1 MRESSASVR
10 PAAVAGMF
18 YPGEADALRAAIAGL
33 MASARATA
41 GGTPKAIIVPHAGYI
56 YSGEIAASAYKRLL
70 PDAEQISRIVLMGP
84 AHRVF
89 VRGLA
94 APSVAAFA
102 TPLGPIAVDQQA
114 IASLVDLPQ
123 VVVSDEAHALE
134 HSLEVQLPFLSRVA
148 PRARIVPFAIGKTTT
163 REVAEVIARLWGG
176 PETRFVISSD
186 LSHFQSYAA
195 AQKSDHATAALIER
209 FEGERIDHDHA
220 CGANAIAGILA
231 HARGL
236 GLSIER
242 LDLRNS
248 GDTAGPRDRVV
259 GYGAWVITGAITGAL
274 TE

>member
-1 MRESSASVR
+1 MPETSASVR

-18 YPGEADALRAAIAGL
+18 YPGEADALRTAIVAL
-33 MASARATA
+33 LASARTTA
-41 GGTPKAIIVPHAGYI
+41 GAPPKAIIVPHAGYI

-70 PDAEQISRIVLMGP
+70 PDAEKISRIVLMGP
-84 AHRVF
+84 THRVF

-102 TPLGPIAVDQQA
+102 TPLGSIAIDREA
-114 IASLVDLPQ
+114 LASLADMPQ
-123 VVVSDEAHALE
+123 VVVSDEVHALE
-134 HSLEVQLPFLSRVA
+134 HSLEVQLPFLKRVA
-148 PRARIVPFAIGKTTT
+148 PEAALVPFAVGETTT
-163 REVAEVIARLWGG
+163 RAVADVIARLWGG

-186 LSHFQSYAA
+186 LSHYQPYAA
-195 AQKSDHATAALIER
+195 AQRCDQATAALIEK

-231 HARGL
+231 HARDH

-259 GYGAWVITGAITGAL
+259 GYGAWAL
-274 TE
+274 VE